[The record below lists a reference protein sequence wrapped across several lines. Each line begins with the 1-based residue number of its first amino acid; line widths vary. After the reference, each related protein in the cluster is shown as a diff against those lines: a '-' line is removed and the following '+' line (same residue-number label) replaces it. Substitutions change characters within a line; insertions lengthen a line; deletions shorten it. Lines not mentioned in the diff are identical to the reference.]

1 MTLNSD
7 MTWSGPSEY
16 RDSILLSPSTRS
28 QSQCHLPVKLLAIPV
43 ENVYD
48 SHSDPPRGWPEESS
62 IDLYARLGRPY
73 GGDHDR
79 LSFFIPVWEFWL
91 TRSSC

>member
-48 SHSDPPRGWPEESS
+48 SHSDPPLVGWPEESS
-62 IDLYARLGRPY
+62 IDLYALGWEDRMAEITIGSLSLSRY
-73 GGDHDR
+73 GNSG
-79 LSFFIPVWEFWL
+79 
-91 TRSSC
+91 